1 MDSTVKAGFKE
12 GKYIIYMDEKVE
24 KLRKEIWKTIF
35 SNKKDLPYAD
45 IAMALG
51 IVQYELLHHS
61 DESKS

>member
-1 MDSTVKAGFKE
+1 MDSTVKSGFKE
-12 GKYIIYMDEKVE
+12 GKYILFMDEKIE

-61 DESKS
+61 DES

>member
-1 MDSTVKAGFKE
+1 MDSTVKSGFKE
-12 GKYIIYMDEKVE
+12 GKYILFMDEKIE

>member
-1 MDSTVKAGFKE
+1 MDSTVKSGFKE
-12 GKYIIYMDEKVE
+12 GKYIIFMDEKID

-45 IAMALG
+45 VAMALG

-61 DESKS
+61 DES

>member
-1 MDSTVKAGFKE
+1 MDSTVTSGFKE
-12 GKYIIYMDEKVE
+12 GKYILFMDEKIE

>member
-1 MDSTVKAGFKE
+1 MDSTVKSGFKE
-12 GKYIIYMDEKVE
+12 GKYILFMDEKIE

-51 IVQYELLHHS
+51 IMQYELLHHS
-61 DESKS
+61 DES

>member
-1 MDSTVKAGFKE
+1 MDSTVKSGFKE
-12 GKYIIYMDEKVE
+12 GKFIIFMDEKIE

-61 DESKS
+61 DES

>member
-1 MDSTVKAGFKE
+1 MDSTIKAGFKE
-12 GKYIIYMDEKVE
+12 GKYILFMDKQVE

-35 SNKKDLPYAD
+35 ANKKDLPYAD

-61 DESKS
+61 DEPKS